1 MPETKDSLDFL
12 KKMSAREPEKPPV
25 EEQDPET
32 LTIAEMDGRYS
43 TLRPAN
49 KTLTRMH
56 VILKNGK
63 IFSFQN
69 HYLDVRSTFEGGTF
83 VLLFAGTK
91 HYEVTVIGHG
101 PKFWAVYDYCTQH
114 RWPYLREATRDF
126 AADGETVFTEIR
138 IVDVTPKP
146 GE

>member
-1 MPETKDSLDFL
+1 MPDKNDSLDFL
-12 KKMSAREPEKPPV
+12 KKMSTREPEKPPV

-32 LTIAEMDGRYS
+32 LSIGQMDGRYS

-56 VILKNGK
+56 VILKDGK
-63 IFSFQN
+63 VVSFQN
-69 HYLDVRSTFEGGTF
+69 HFLDARSTFEGGTF
-83 VLLFAGTK
+83 VLLFCGAK
-91 HYEVTVIGHG
+91 HWELTVKGHG

-126 AADGETVFTEIR
+126 GGEGETVFTEIR
-138 IVDVTPKP
+138 IKDVTPSP
-146 GE
+146 D